1 LVDWTGLEIN
11 DTTIAMA
18 AGVGLFLI
26 PSSDRHSER
35 LLTWRDT
42 RNLPWDILLLFGG
55 GLTLAKAL
63 AEAEVLTMVAQA
75 LASWDGVSQ
84 GLLVLLFAGVALLL
98 TEVMSNL
105 ALTVVM
111 VPIVGQIALEWGVN
125 PMLLVIPVTIAS
137 SCAFMLPMATPP
149 NAIIFGSQ
157 RITIREMA
165 SVGLVLNVIAAVLA
179 WVWGVWVLPEWLE
192 FL

>member
-1 LVDWTGLEIN
+1 
-11 DTTIAMA
+11 
-18 AGVGLFLI
+18 
-26 PSSDRHSER
+26 
-35 LLTWRDT
+35 LTWRDT

-84 GLLVLLFAGVALLL
+84 GLLVLLFAGVALSL

>member
-1 LVDWTGLEIN
+1 
-11 DTTIAMA
+11 
-18 AGVGLFLI
+18 
-26 PSSDRHSER
+26 
-35 LLTWRDT
+35 
-42 RNLPWDILLLFGG
+42 
-55 GLTLAKAL
+55 
-63 AEAEVLTMVAQA
+63 MVAQA
-75 LASWDGVSQ
+75 LASCDGVSQ

>member
-1 LVDWTGLEIN
+1 
-11 DTTIAMA
+11 MA

-55 GLTLAKAL
+55 GLTLAKEL

-84 GLLVLLFAGVALLL
+84 GLLVAFCRVALLL

-149 NAIIFGSQ
+149 MPSFLVANALPSGKWL
-157 RITIREMA
+157 RWDCVECDRGRARMGLGCVLLGV
-165 SVGLVLNVIAAVLA
+165 VGVPLTCRNA
-179 WVWGVWVLPEWLE
+179 LPY
-192 FL
+192 